1 MGKKH
6 MAILI
11 LLLMGCS
18 FFVGLVMGS
27 EGAWDDIKEA
37 VGRVSSPAGE
47 LVPNSDNPDL
57 STLDKVYVT
66 AVIDG
71 DTIDVLFSDGT
82 EERVRMVG
90 IDTPESH
97 GDNDPSKWNGIDDA
111 IVLDRWGKTAKA
123 ESEEVLFGSFVYL
136 DYDEVS
142 GERGYYGRL
151 LAYVVLP
158 SGVTYNAYLVQE
170 GLARVYLS
178 ADFELMDLYMGYEQ
192 SAQSE
197 GHGVWGQADYSEKDG
212 VRIDTL
218 NPFSESVVISN
229 YTDSAVD
236 MSLWSL
242 HDEAQKTFVFPFGFT
257 LQPNRSV
264 TIYSYDGFNSLL
276 ALYWGNDS
284 NVWNNDSD
292 TATLVDRQGT
302 IVDVFSY

>member
-1 MGKKH
+1 MGNKH

-11 LLLMGCS
+11 LVLMGCS
-18 FFVGLVMGS
+18 FFAGLVMGS
-27 EGAWDDIKEA
+27 DEAWHDIKGA
-37 VGRVSSPAGE
+37 VNRFSSPVGDLTPDSENPE
-47 LVPNSDNPDL
+47 LSAL
-57 STLDKVYVT
+57 EKVYVT

-90 IDTPESH
+90 IDTPESY
-97 GDNDPSKWNGIDDA
+97 GENDPAKWDGIDDA

-123 ESEEVLFGSFVYL
+123 ESEEVLFGSYVYL
-136 DYDEVS
+136 DYDEIA

-178 ADFELMDLYMGYEQ
+178 ADFERMDQYLAYEG
-192 SAQSE
+192 SAKSQ
-197 GHGVWGQADYSEKDG
+197 GNGVWSQADFSEKDG
-212 VRIDTL
+212 VRIDTI
-218 NPFSESVVISN
+218 NPFSESIIISN
-229 YTDSAVD
+229 YTESAVD
-236 MSLWSL
+236 MSSWSL
-242 HDEAQKTFVFPFGFT
+242 HDEAQKTFVFPAGFT

-264 TIYSYDGFNSLL
+264 TVYSYEGINSLL
-276 ALYWGNDS
+276 ILYWNNDS

-292 TATLVDRQGT
+292 SATLVDGQGT
-302 IVDVFSY
+302 IVDIFSY